1 MRIVSMYVARMR
13 SHEYV
18 EARDCMRER
27 RMPAGEAS
35 LPFLVT
41 AKRRRKRKER
51 GTRSRE
57 RERALEM
64 DRGNALPL
72 ASIFLLYALTPRP
85 STALLPYPL
94 PHPFTPLPPPFKP
107 PALLS
112 SPPHS
117 TPRFGSINKILDG
130 GMTRYNP
137 RKTRETDCWS
147 PRLGR

>member
-1 MRIVSMYVARMR
+1 LYARETYAGGR
-13 SHEYV
+13 SFPSFLGDGEKKKK
-18 EARDCMRER
+18 EEGTRDEKPRER
-27 RMPAGEAS
+27 
-35 LPFLVT
+35 
-41 AKRRRKRKER
+41 K
-51 GTRSRE
+51 RE

-112 SPPHS
+112 SPPHP